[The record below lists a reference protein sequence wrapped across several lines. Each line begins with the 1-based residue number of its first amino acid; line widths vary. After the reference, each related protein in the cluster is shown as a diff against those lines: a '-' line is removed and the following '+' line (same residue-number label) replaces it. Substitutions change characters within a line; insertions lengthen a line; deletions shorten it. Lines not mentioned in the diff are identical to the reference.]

1 MKPRTELR
9 LRKVPYGLPVSR
21 SSWGLGL
28 RVSGFRVKGLGLRV
42 SGFRVKGLGLSLFLL
57 GI

>member
-1 MKPRTELR
+1 MLGNLYMKPRTELR

-28 RVSGFRVKGLGLRV
+28 RVSGFRVKGLGL
-42 SGFRVKGLGLSLFLL
+42 SLFLL